1 MADVQAER
9 DEAGGDARRVT
20 ALLEAGLSVEVAA
33 RLVEMHPA
41 DVTHLLEQ
49 IGRSDRVALLRLAPA
64 VIEGKVLMELDA
76 SIREAAMGALPRAAL
91 TQAVRALDSD
101 DILGDPD
108 LPQPGMIL
116 EALDVVE
123 CVAVRQALSFPKHAA
138 GRRMPRDAGAGG
150 VGRGLGLGHF

>member
-20 ALLEAGLSVEVAA
+20 ALLEAGRAVEVAA
-33 RLVEMHPA
+33 RLVEMHPV
-41 DVTHLLEQ
+41 DVTHLSKQ
-49 IGRSDRVALLRLAPA
+49 IGRGDRVALLRLAPD
-64 VIEGKVLMELDA
+64 VIDGKVLMELDA

-91 TQAVRALDSD
+91 MQAVRAQDSD

-108 LPQPGMIL
+108 LPQPDVIL

-123 CVAVRQALSFPKHAA
+123 CVAVRQALSFPKHSA
-138 GRRMPRDAGAGG
+138 GCRMPRDAGTGG